1 MRQAGL
7 AWQRECQ
14 ARMRLHARYACVKQ
28 NSEEEC
34 GAACLATV
42 ARQHGKKVSM
52 PLVRQL
58 VGTGHQGTTLLM
70 LAIAAYRGRRN
81 VAAQVFDNLPGLL
94 ARQFRPDGSPRSSA
108 ADAPLRHEQL
118 FNLQAWANLC
128 VLSSA
133 LGRNLLA
140 FTDSNDIGLQRD
152 FQHAQGRL
160 PSEGEEAAALPA
172 RTWLAA
178 MRAQIQ
184 LDAAL
189 APAPE
194 LPPWPRRAAACRRSG
209 ASAGL

>member
-1 MRQAGL
+1 
-7 AWQRECQ
+7 
-14 ARMRLHARYACVKQ
+14 MRLHARYACVKQ

-118 FNLQAWANLC
+118 FNLQAWANRC

-140 FTDSNDIGLQRD
+140 FTDSNDIGLQRA

-172 RTWLAA
+172 RTSGGDAGPDSTGCGPGAGAGAAPLAEA
-178 MRAQIQ
+178 SSG
-184 LDAAL
+184 
-189 APAPE
+189 
-194 LPPWPRRAAACRRSG
+194 LPPFWSLCRAVTF
-209 ASAGL
+209 